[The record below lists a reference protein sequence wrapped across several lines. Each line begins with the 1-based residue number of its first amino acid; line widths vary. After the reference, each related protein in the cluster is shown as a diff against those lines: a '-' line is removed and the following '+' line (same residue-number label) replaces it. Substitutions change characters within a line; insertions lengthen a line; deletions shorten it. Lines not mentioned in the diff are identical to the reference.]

1 MHVYCRDV
9 ASKNVKMRD
18 KIRDREGGR
27 EGEKQRDREATNMSE
42 IGSGQQTTFE
52 SFCFT
57 KSSEK
62 IIVSFQYK
70 KFSCYVL
77 DYLASLCTTNKVRN
91 QHLSQTVI
99 LQSSRS

>member
-1 MHVYCRDV
+1 M
-9 ASKNVKMRD
+9 KD

-42 IGSGQQTTFE
+42 IGSEKQTVYE
-52 SFCFT
+52 SFWFT

-62 IIVSFQYK
+62 IIVSFLHK
-70 KFSCYVL
+70 KFPCYVL
-77 DYLASLCTTNKVRN
+77 DYLANLGTTNRVRN

-99 LQSSRS
+99 SQSSRSQ